1 MRCPRCGADNADDAL
16 TCVECGADL
25 IQSSLDDE
33 VARLFDEL
41 PTVVAQRNEGASRRI
56 DAAVPLVGD
65 GEPEDDDPA
74 DTDAPEQPQP
84 EENPTEENPND
95 FEHLSRQSRAS
106 ADGLV
111 PLDETVLRPMAG
123 DVLPNPD
130 LAPDGEHFI
139 VRNTRDYDHDAQ
151 STNLAAGSENF
162 STIREEHTTS
172 PRDVRRDPYA
182 RESRGSNAPGEGNSR
197 SKLRP
202 LLALL
207 LVVLVLG
214 GGGAV
219 LTYGM
224 EMWGGKTV
232 PNVVGEKQTDA
243 EREITD
249 KGLKVRMEAE
259 PADDAIGKVLSQ
271 SPEGGVRIDEGSEV
285 TIVVAANRTIPEVV
299 GLSEEEARAKLQ
311 EAGAERI
318 ETEVV
323 SSGEEE
329 GSVIKVSPNEGEVF
343 VSRGVVTLTVAGPY
357 IVPDVIGKKESD
369 AVDALKA
376 EGLSADVSYVQS
388 DKTPR
393 TVVESSPEAGDTI
406 EEGGTVSLKVAS
418 PYPSDPLHLAE
429 YFKHSSQDVDTYL
442 QNEGWA
448 FDQGFIDKYG
458 NALATYKSNNQGN
471 FTFSSQPY
479 VRYLSL
485 PKDGSA
491 NVLSTG
497 VPLAGVRLEL
507 PSWQVPADY
516 ERNSLDELIKDCGFK
531 DVDDVCNDT
540 NIKVPAGSKK
550 SSAKFICASGR
561 MDDLVWTALVIGSG
575 NNRRAVVTC
584 AKEGMYSSTDLATFG
599 GSVCQFVAYQDAYLS
614 SEYLPKEEKKDDK
627 KTDSKKDDKKTDEKD
642 DKDSKDTDDK
652 ESDND

>member
-1 MRCPRCGADNADDAL
+1 MPPIQRSLSSTRPQL
-16 TCVECGADL
+16 VEDSTEEETRTTSNL
-25 IQSSLDDE
+25 S
-33 VARLFDEL
+33 
-41 PTVVAQRNEGASRRI
+41 SRR
-56 DAAVPLVGD
+56 DL
-65 GEPEDDDPA
+65 
-74 DTDAPEQPQP
+74 
-84 EENPTEENPND
+84 
-95 FEHLSRQSRAS
+95 HR

-214 GGGAV
+214 GGGGV

-224 EMWGGKTV
+224 ELWGGKTV

-329 GSVIKVSPNEGEVF
+329 GTVLEVSPGAGEPF
-343 VSRGVVTLTVAGPY
+343 VSRSIVTLTVAGPY
-357 IVPDVIGKKESD
+357 IVPDVVGKKEGD
-369 AVDALKA
+369 AVDAVKA
-376 EGLSADVSYVQS
+376 EGLTPEVSYITS
-388 DKTPR
+388 DKTVR
-393 TVVESSPEAGDTI
+393 TVVETSPAAGEAVGEGSTVQLKVSSPFPT
-406 EEGGTVSLKVAS
+406 
-418 PYPSDPLHLAE
+418 DPMHLAE
-429 YFKHSSQDVDTYL
+429 FFGHSSQDVDTYL
-442 QNEGWA
+442 QKQGLGLRPGLHRQVRQRACYVQIEQPGQLHLLVAALCPIPQPAQGWV
-448 FDQGFIDKYG
+448 GER
-458 NALATYKSNNQGN
+458 ALHRRASGG
-471 FTFSSQPY
+471 
-479 VRYLSL
+479 RAARA
-485 PKDGSA
+485 GR
-491 NVLSTG
+491 
-497 VPLAGVRLEL
+497 LAG
-507 PSWQVPADY
+507 SSGY
-516 ERNSLDELIKDCGFK
+516 ERNAVDELMERCKLE
-531 DVDDVCNDT
+531 
-540 NIKVPAGSKK
+540 
-550 SSAKFICASGR
+550 GR
-561 MDDLVWTALVIGSG
+561 
-575 NNRRAVVTC
+575 RRRLQQAP
-584 AKEGMYSSTDLATFG
+584 DI
-599 GSVCQFVAYQDAYLS
+599 
-614 SEYLPKEEKKDDK
+614 SER
-627 KTDSKKDDKKTDEKD
+627 
-642 DKDSKDTDDK
+642 
-652 ESDND
+652 